1 MWASPVVLTQSED
14 VPLVDDDVSLSEALQ
29 SLSVLAA
36 TIIASLVLRRV
47 LVRWA
52 ERRGSAHIGRTLGR
66 FLSVVIIGIGLVY
79 SLDILGVRIGPLV
92 GALGIGGIA
101 LAFAAQDLLAN
112 LIAGVMI
119 SIRRPIRYGDQI
131 ATGEYEGTVEDVN
144 LRTVEI
150 RTYDGNTVLVP
161 NKDVL
166 QNPIVNYTRTPY
178 RRTET
183 IVGVAYDTDL
193 ERARQ
198 VLLAACGAV
207 EEVRE
212 QPPPEAWVFE
222 FGESSIN
229 IALRYW
235 HPADI
240 ASVWRVRSAVAISA
254 KHALDEARITIPF
267 PQRTLWFGPGKS
279 ALGLP
284 DEGGSPR
291 RTSA

>member
-1 MWASPVVLTQSED
+1 MVPSVVVLAQSED
-14 VPLVDDDVSLSEALQ
+14 VPLVADDVTVSQALQ
-29 SLSVLAA
+29 ALAVVIA
-36 TIIASLVLRRV
+36 TILLTLLMRRL

-52 ERRGSAHIGRTLGR
+52 TFHGSPHVGRTLGR
-66 FLSVVIIGIGLVY
+66 FLSVVLVGIGLIY
-79 SLDILGVRIGPLV
+79 ALDTVGVRIGPLV

-101 LAFAAQDLLAN
+101 LAFAAQDMLAN
-112 LIAGVMI
+112 LISGVMI
-119 SIRRPIRYGDQI
+119 SIRRPIKHGEQI

-161 NKDVL
+161 NKDLL

-178 RRTET
+178 RRTELV
-183 IVGVAYDTDL
+183 IGVAYDTDL

-198 VLLAACGAV
+198 VLLDACGTV
-207 EEVRE
+207 GEIRE

-222 FGESSIN
+222 FGDSSIN

-240 ASVWRVRSAVAISA
+240 ASVWRMRSAVAIAA
-254 KHALDEARITIPF
+254 KRALDEAGMTIPF
-267 PQRTLWFGPGKS
+267 PQRTLWFGPGNTTLDVQQQDRK
-279 ALGLP
+279 A
-284 DEGGSPR
+284 DR
-291 RTSA
+291 

>member
-1 MWASPVVLTQSED
+1 MVPSVVVLAQSED
-14 VPLVDDDVSLSEALQ
+14 VPLVADDVTVSEALQ
-29 SLSVLAA
+29 ALAVVIA
-36 TIIASLVLRRV
+36 TILLTLLMRRL

-52 ERRGSAHIGRTLGR
+52 TFHGSPHVGRILGR
-66 FLSVVIIGIGLVY
+66 FLSVILVGIGMIY
-79 SLDILGVRIGPLV
+79 ALDAVGIRIGPLV

-101 LAFAAQDLLAN
+101 LAFAAQDMLAN
-112 LIAGVMI
+112 LISGVMI
-119 SIRRPIRYGDQI
+119 SIRRPIKYGEQI

-150 RTYDGNTVLVP
+150 RTYDGSTVLVP
-161 NKDVL
+161 NKDLL

-178 RRTET
+178 RRTEL

-198 VLLAACGAV
+198 VLLGACGTV
-207 EEVRE
+207 EEIRE

-222 FGESSIN
+222 FGDSSIN

-240 ASVWRVRSAVAISA
+240 ASVWRVRSAVAIAA
-254 KHALDEARITIPF
+254 KRALDEAGMTIPF
-267 PQRTLWFGPGKS
+267 PQRTLWFGPG
-279 ALGLP
+279 
-284 DEGGSPR
+284 
-291 RTSA
+291 RTTLDVQQQDRQTDR